1 MNFVITSIALAAAVV
16 GEAGL
21 ATEVI
26 TTGSGLGNLGAS
38 AILGIVSLA
47 SIYALVK
54 LYRDKQAEMK
64 ETLILLKDTIEK
76 NTSTLQAI
84 KDHCFKSSS
93 NK

>member
-1 MNFVITSIALAAAVV
+1 MNFLIISMALAAAVV

-21 ATEVI
+21 ATDVI

-54 LYRDKQAEMK
+54 LYKDKQAEMK
-64 ETLILLKDTIEK
+64 ETLILLKSTIEK
-76 NTSTLQAI
+76 NTETLQALR
-84 KDHCFKSSS
+84 DHCFKD
-93 NK
+93 K